1 MHDAP
6 PQLGAGL
13 LQERVRV
20 RVAGPQLDDHDP
32 TVHDVHAPLA
42 AFVRKILEYVSYSD
56 SDFDEM
62 EICSIRCF
70 INSGSLFCI
79 TK

>member
-1 MHDAP
+1 MQQLDWVLVVEPMHDAP

-42 AFVRKILEYVSYSD
+42 AFVRKVLECKQTY
-56 SDFDEM
+56 
-62 EICSIRCF
+62 
-70 INSGSLFCI
+70 
-79 TK
+79 